1 MALLTCPKCGNK
13 VSDKASKCPKCGHP
27 VSEMRPHAEEV
38 KEDKKASGGN
48 VADSNKEQEAKER
61 QEVTPQSQSPTINPD
76 QEKSGRGS
84 GKIIALCAAV
94 ALVIAAVVFLLVG
107 NKKVGTA
114 SPAENVNTETAVSN
128 NSGTKAE
135 KEVKKLSTNGT
146 TNPVLIS
153 LIENMVYVDGGTFTM
168 GAEGNQVSGA
178 ENDEYP
184 PHKVIVS
191 PFYMA
196 KYPVTQ
202 KEFEAVMGY
211 NPSLNKSPNN
221 PVENVDWN
229 DCQAFVESLNKKTGL
244 GFTLPTEAE
253 WEFAARGGN
262 LSRGYRY
269 SGSDNIDE
277 VAWID
282 SNSGKTTHTVGSKK
296 PNELGLY
303 DMSGNVWEW
312 CLDGY
317 DSYNARYGHNSVDG
331 APMIDPMGRNE
342 SDKIGRGGSCLNPA
356 SFSRVANRDHDGVS
370 KKYGNLGFRIALRAG
385 Y

>member
-13 VSDKASKCPKCGHP
+13 VSDKASKCPKCGYPIAGILSQIKDEEEGRKAGDVEATHP
-27 VSEMRPHAEEV
+27 HEE
-38 KEDKKASGGN
+38 KEAQKVQSIPSA
-48 VADSNKEQEAKER
+48 AKEQSVASE
-61 QEVTPQSQSPTINPD
+61 N
-76 QEKSGRGS
+76 EKPGGHT
-84 GKIIALCAAV
+84 GKIAALCAAAALIV
-94 ALVIAAVVFLLVG
+94 AAIVFFLVG
-107 NKKVGTA
+107 GKKGGNA
-114 SPAENVNTETAVSN
+114 PAENVSVENTVASN
-128 NSGTKAE
+128 SVASEE
-135 KEVKKLSTNGT
+135 KGVKKLSTSKT
-146 TNPVLIS
+146 SDPILIS

-184 PHKVIVS
+184 AHKVIVS

-196 KYPVTQ
+196 KFPVMQ

-211 NPSLNKSPNN
+211 NPSLNKAPSN

-229 DCQAFVESLNKKTGL
+229 DCQAFVEKLSEKTGL

-253 WEFAARGGN
+253 WEYAARGGK

-282 SNSGKTTHTVGSKK
+282 SNSGKATHAVGTKK
-296 PNELGLY
+296 ANELGLY

-317 DSYNARYGHNSVDG
+317 DSYG
-331 APMIDPMGRNE
+331 AHRALSTEGDAPVIDPMGRNE

-356 SFSRVANRDHDGVS
+356 SFSRVANRDHDGVG
-370 KKYGNLGFRIALRAG
+370 KKYGNLGFRVAIRVG
-385 Y
+385 F